1 MGGLREGT
9 PTGTLGRASLRR
21 VLVVAE
27 VALAV
32 VITVSAAQTVQ
43 GFRSLFASSRGFSA
57 EGVGTM
63 LIRSQDARIL
73 EPQRVVAFYDDLLA
87 RASAVPGVERA
98 ALVSIL
104 PASLLHRPTV
114 ELRIEGRPEPGPGET
129 PLADVLVASADYF
142 RTVGIPLLDGRTFEA
157 RDDDEEDGDFT
168 VVISARLARLYWPDE
183 NPLGKR
189 LRLPAIATRRE
200 WGSVVGVVGDVRQNW
215 FEAERPFL
223 YVSAKQVANRQM
235 YLTVRGAGTVGRL
248 LSDTTRELRR
258 GDADLPI
265 YEVRPLSVAV
275 DVAVAGVREVA
286 GVMGVF
292 GALALLLS
300 AIGVYGVMAYSVG
313 QRERELGIRMALGAA
328 PGTVLGTVLRQGMGT
343 AAVGLCIGVPAAV
356 AVTRLTASFLSGTSA
371 DSAAVTVLVSA
382 LVCATVLVACYLP
395 ARSAM
400 RVDPVKALRAD

>member
-1 MGGLREGT
+1 M
-9 PTGTLGRASLRR
+9 
-21 VLVVAE
+21 
-27 VALAV
+27 
-32 VITVSAAQTVQ
+32 
-43 GFRSLFASSRGFSA
+43 
-57 EGVGTM
+57 
-63 LIRSQDARIL
+63 
-73 EPQRVVAFYDDLLA
+73 
-87 RASAVPGVERA
+87 
-98 ALVSIL
+98 
-104 PASLLHRPTV
+104 
-114 ELRIEGRPEPGPGET
+114 
-129 PLADVLVASADYF
+129 
-142 RTVGIPLLDGRTFEA
+142 
-157 RDDDEEDGDFT
+157 
-168 VVISARLARLYWPDE
+168 ISARLARLYWPDE

-235 YLTVRGAGTVGRL
+235 YLTVRGAGTVGPPAVRHDPRA
-248 LSDTTRELRR
+248 SGA